1 MTSDEGNKPNR
12 RRRGLA
18 LEEAIL
24 DAAWSDLSTNGYAR
38 FTFETVARM
47 AGTSRPVLYRRWS
60 TRASLASSAIVRH
73 LKRNPIIVPD
83 LGNLRDEL
91 QCAMRK
97 FADRAPP
104 SLMKLVF
111 EMHEDMA
118 LEEVNFTDA
127 RFSENPIG
135 DVIARGVA
143 RGEIDPQRLNARVM
157 RVLPSLVM
165 HEIVVTAQPI
175 SDQTISAIIDQIFMP
190 LTVPLP

>member
-1 MTSDEGNKPNR
+1 LTSDEGNELNR

-24 DAAWSDLSTNGYAR
+24 DAAWSELSTNGYAK
-38 FTFETVARM
+38 FTFETVARL
-47 AGTSRPVLYRRWS
+47 ASTSRPVLYRRWP
-60 TRASLASSAIVRH
+60 TRASLASSAILRH
-73 LKRNPIIVPD
+73 MKRNPIIVPD
-83 LGNLRDEL
+83 LGNLKDEL

-118 LEEVNFTDA
+118 SGEVNFTDA
-127 RFSENPIG
+127 RFSDNPIG

-143 RGEIDPQRLNARVM
+143 RGEIDPKRVKTRVM
-157 RVLPSLVM
+157 RALPSLVM

-175 SDQTISAIIDQIFMP
+175 SDQAIAEIIDQIFIP
-190 LTVPLP
+190 LTVPLT

>member
-1 MTSDEGNKPNR
+1 MTSDEGNELNR

-24 DAAWSDLSTNGYAR
+24 DAAWSELSTNGYAK
-38 FTFETVARM
+38 FTFETVARL
-47 AGTSRPVLYRRWS
+47 ASTSRPVLYRRWP
-60 TRASLASSAIVRH
+60 TRASLASSAILRH
-73 LKRNPIIVPD
+73 MKRNPIIVPD
-83 LGNLRDEL
+83 LGNLKDEL

-118 LEEVNFTDA
+118 SGEVNFTDA
-127 RFSENPIG
+127 RFSDNPIG

-143 RGEIDPQRLNARVM
+143 RGEIDPERVKTRVM
-157 RVLPSLVM
+157 RALPSLVM

-175 SDQTISAIIDQIFMP
+175 SDQAIAEIIDQIFIP
-190 LTVPLP
+190 LTVPLT

>member
-1 MTSDEGNKPNR
+1 MSSDEGNELNR

-24 DAAWSDLSTNGYAR
+24 DAAWLELSTDSYAK
-38 FTFETVARM
+38 FTFETVARL
-47 AGTSRPVLYRRWS
+47 AGTSRPVLYRRWP
-60 TRASLASSAIVRH
+60 TRASLASAAIVRH
-73 LKRNPIIVPD
+73 MKRNPIIVPD
-83 LGNLRDEL
+83 LGNLKDEL

-104 SLMKLVF
+104 SLMRLVF

-118 LEEVNFTDA
+118 SGEVNFTDA

-143 RGEIDPQRLNARVM
+143 RGEIDPERVKP
-157 RVLPSLVM
+157 RVVRALPSLVM

-175 SDQTISAIIDQIFMP
+175 SDQAISEIIDQIFIP

>member
-1 MTSDEGNKPNR
+1 
-12 RRRGLA
+12 
-18 LEEAIL
+18 
-24 DAAWSDLSTNGYAR
+24 
-38 FTFETVARM
+38 
-47 AGTSRPVLYRRWS
+47 
-60 TRASLASSAIVRH
+60 
-73 LKRNPIIVPD
+73 
-83 LGNLRDEL
+83 
-91 QCAMRK
+91 
-97 FADRAPP
+97 
-104 SLMKLVF
+104 MKLVF

>member
-1 MTSDEGNKPNR
+1 LSSDEGNELNR

-24 DAAWSDLSTNGYAR
+24 DAAWLELSTDSYAK
-38 FTFETVARM
+38 FTFETVARL
-47 AGTSRPVLYRRWS
+47 AGTSRPVLYRRWP
-60 TRASLASSAIVRH
+60 TRASLASAAIVRH
-73 LKRNPIIVPD
+73 MKRNPIIVPD
-83 LGNLRDEL
+83 LGNLKDEL

-104 SLMKLVF
+104 SLMRLVF

-118 LEEVNFTDA
+118 SGEVNFTDA

-143 RGEIDPQRLNARVM
+143 RGEIDPERVKP
-157 RVLPSLVM
+157 RVVRTLPSLVM

-175 SDQTISAIIDQIFMP
+175 SDQAISEIIDQIFIP

>member
-1 MTSDEGNKPNR
+1 LSSDEGNELNR

-24 DAAWSDLSTNGYAR
+24 DAAWLELSTDSYAK
-38 FTFETVARM
+38 FTFETVARL
-47 AGTSRPVLYRRWS
+47 AGTSRPVLYRRWP
-60 TRASLASSAIVRH
+60 TRASLASAAIVRH
-73 LKRNPIIVPD
+73 MKRNPIIVPD
-83 LGNLRDEL
+83 LGNLKDEL

-104 SLMKLVF
+104 SLMRLVF

-118 LEEVNFTDA
+118 SGEVNFTDA

-143 RGEIDPQRLNARVM
+143 RGEIDPERVKP
-157 RVLPSLVM
+157 RVVRALPSLVM

-175 SDQTISAIIDQIFMP
+175 SDQAISEIIDQIFIP

>member
-1 MTSDEGNKPNR
+1 MTSDEGNELNR

-24 DAAWSDLSTNGYAR
+24 DAAWSELSTNGYAK
-38 FTFETVARM
+38 FTFETVARL
-47 AGTSRPVLYRRWS
+47 ASTSRPVLYRRWP
-60 TRASLASSAIVRH
+60 TRASLASSAILRH
-73 LKRNPIIVPD
+73 MKRNPIIVPD
-83 LGNLRDEL
+83 LGNLKDEL

-118 LEEVNFTDA
+118 SGEVNFTDA
-127 RFSENPIG
+127 RFSDNPIG

-143 RGEIDPQRLNARVM
+143 RGEIDPKRVKTRVM
-157 RVLPSLVM
+157 RALPSLVM

-175 SDQTISAIIDQIFMP
+175 SDQAIAEIIDQIFIP
-190 LTVPLP
+190 LTVPLT